1 MDIILSSASHHA
13 MLFAYLAK
21 RTIETFGDAGREAVT
36 AGVIRYGEQRGLR
49 MALRTQAD
57 GNPLDVENYL
67 AYGEWEAFPGQM
79 DLRFPTY
86 TPEVRMENHRCPW
99 HTEWS
104 KRGLLEYGQ
113 YYCKDVDAA
122 LARGYNGME
131 LKLFA
136 NRTLGDDCCDF
147 TFCGCGIPEERM
159 EAFAENAGGSG
170 IRPKCRGNT
179 TSATCIPPC
188 MKPLQPRSAQ
198 RAKPW
203 PRWHWTI
210 TKKNTA
216 RKHGRWCSNTPGSI
230 MTQCPL
236 MRASEA
242 EVAVCNMNSNA

>member
-36 AGVIRYGEQRGLR
+36 AGVIRYGEQRGRR

-67 AYGEWEAFPGQM
+67 VYGEWEAFPGQM

-147 TFCGCGIPEERM
+147 TFCGCGVPEERM
-159 EAFAENAGGSG
+159 EAFAEKRRRIGNKAKMPWEYHVGHLYSAMHEAITAAFGAEGEAVASLALDDYEKEYGKEARALVLEYAGLDYDAMPPYEGIGS
-170 IRPKCRGNT
+170 
-179 TSATCIPPC
+179 
-188 MKPLQPRSAQ
+188 
-198 RAKPW
+198 
-203 PRWHWTI
+203 
-210 TKKNTA
+210 
-216 RKHGRWCSNTPGSI
+216 
-230 MTQCPL
+230 
-236 MRASEA
+236 
-242 EVAVCNMNSNA
+242 